1 MQHTSQAPEI
11 FEELMKPGTRV
22 EVRTRFDTRWSR
34 GFEIA
39 EVLTD
44 GYLVRRLSDGA
55 VLPTPFTAEEVRN
68 ERRRDTWW
76 Y

>member
-1 MQHTSQAPEI
+1 
-11 FEELMKPGTRV
+11 MKPGTAV
-22 EVRTRFDTRWSR
+22 EVRSRFDTRWSR

-39 EVLTD
+39 EVVEG
-44 GYLVRRLSDGA
+44 GYLVKRLSDGA
-55 VLPTPFTAEEVRN
+55 VLPTPFTAEELRK

>member
-1 MQHTSQAPEI
+1 
-11 FEELMKPGTRV
+11 MKPGTRV
-22 EVRTRFDTRWSR
+22 EVRSRFDTRWSR
-34 GFEIA
+34 GFEVA
-39 EVLTD
+39 EVSVD

-55 VLPTPFTAEEVRN
+55 VLPVTFSADEVRK